1 MGNPVTEGD
10 RLIESGSV
18 EQVLLPKT
26 LFLNRQLQFNR
37 ELSWLEFNGR
47 VLEEALDRSLP
58 LLERL
63 NFLSIFSTNLDEFF
77 MIRVAGLKQQL
88 EAGVIELSPDGMTPG
103 AQLREISE
111 RLRPMIAQQMRC
123 VNEELVPGLAER
135 SVIVTPF
142 RALSDRERRSLNG
155 YFQEQ
160 VFPVLTPLAVDPAH
174 PFPIISSQSLNLGVM
189 VGPTAGSG
197 DAGPARFARI
207 KVPPIV
213 PRLVPVADSSTEF
226 TLLEDLIAANIDA
239 LFPGMDV
246 GESHVFRVTRG
257 ADLDIKDDEAD
268 DLLRMLEQELRKRRF
283 GSAVRLETASSMPG
297 EMVRYLAASMG
308 LAAEDVYTIEGPLD
322 VPGLMDLYNIDKP
335 ELRFKP
341 FVASMPK
348 PLSTGH
354 SVFDVL
360 KQQDLLVHH
369 PYESFSAI
377 VDFISAAASDP
388 DVLAIKTTLYR
399 TGHDSPVVRALTEAS
414 EQGKQVAV
422 LVELKAR
429 FDEENNITWARQ
441 LERAGV
447 HVVYGLLGLKTHCK
461 LALVVRREG
470 DGLRRYVHISTGN
483 YNPTTARVYED
494 VGLLTT
500 SEMISTDASD
510 LFNFLTGFSQ
520 QGQSKR
526 LIVAPGNLRDRL
538 IELIDREI
546 AHQSASRA
554 ARIVIKVNQLTDTKI
569 MRALYKASQAGV
581 DIQLIVRGIC
591 TLKPGVPGLS
601 DTIQVRSIVGRFLEH
616 SRIFY
621 FANGGD
627 EDVYIGS
634 ADLMMRNMDRRV
646 ELLTPIDDPKLKK
659 RLKENVLEAYLRDT
673 VKARRLLSD
682 GTYERIKP
690 APGAA
695 PFDCQLSFSQFL
707 HAAD

>member
-1 MGNPVTEGD
+1 
-10 RLIESGSV
+10 
-18 EQVLLPKT
+18 
-26 LFLNRQLQFNR
+26 
-37 ELSWLEFNGR
+37 
-47 VLEEALDRSLP
+47 
-58 LLERL
+58 
-63 NFLSIFSTNLDEFF
+63 
-77 MIRVAGLKQQL
+77 
-88 EAGVIELSPDGMTPG
+88 
-103 AQLREISE
+103 
-111 RLRPMIAQQMRC
+111 
-123 VNEELVPGLAER
+123 
-135 SVIVTPF
+135 
-142 RALSDRERRSLNG
+142 
-155 YFQEQ
+155 
-160 VFPVLTPLAVDPAH
+160 
-174 PFPIISSQSLNLGVM
+174 
-189 VGPTAGSG
+189 
-197 DAGPARFARI
+197 
-207 KVPPIV
+207 
-213 PRLVPVADSSTEF
+213 
-226 TLLEDLIAANIDA
+226 
-239 LFPGMDV
+239 
-246 GESHVFRVTRG
+246 
-257 ADLDIKDDEAD
+257 
-268 DLLRMLEQELRKRRF
+268 
-283 GSAVRLETASSMPG
+283 
-297 EMVRYLAASMG
+297 
-308 LAAEDVYTIEGPLD
+308 
-322 VPGLMDLYNIDKP
+322 
-335 ELRFKP
+335 
-341 FVASMPK
+341 
-348 PLSTGH
+348 
-354 SVFDVL
+354 
-360 KQQDLLVHH
+360 
-369 PYESFSAI
+369 
-377 VDFISAAASDP
+377 
-388 DVLAIKTTLYR
+388 
-399 TGHDSPVVRALTEAS
+399 
-414 EQGKQVAV
+414 
-422 LVELKAR
+422 
-429 FDEENNITWARQ
+429 
-441 LERAGV
+441 
-447 HVVYGLLGLKTHCK
+447 VVYGLLGLKTHCK

-690 APGAA
+690 SPGAA

>member
-10 RLIESGSV
+10 RVIESGSV
-18 EQVLLPKT
+18 EQVALPKT

-63 NFLSIFSTNLDEFF
+63 SFLSIFSTNLDEFF
-77 MIRVAGLKQQL
+77 MIRVSGLKQQL

-103 AQLREISE
+103 AQLRQISD
-111 RLRPMIAQQMRC
+111 RLRPMIARQMRC
-123 VNEELVPGLAER
+123 LNEEIIPGLVER
-135 SVIVTPF
+135 GVIVSPF
-142 RALSDRERRSLNG
+142 RALSDRERRSLNA

-189 VGPTAGSG
+189 VAPAAGS
-197 DAGPARFARI
+197 DDTGPARFARI

-213 PRLVPVADSSTEF
+213 PRLVPVTDSSTEF
-226 TLLEDLIAANIDA
+226 TLLEDLIAANIET
-239 LFPGMDV
+239 LFPGMNV

-257 ADLDIKDDEAD
+257 ADLDIKEDEAD

-322 VPGLMDLYNIDKP
+322 APGLIELYKLDRP
-335 ELRFKP
+335 ELKYKP

-348 PLSTGH
+348 PLSTGQ

-399 TGHDSPVVRALTEAS
+399 TGHDSPVVGALTEAS

-461 LALVVRREG
+461 VALVVRREG

-494 VGLLTT
+494 VGVLTT
-500 SEMISTDASD
+500 SEMISADASD

-520 QGQSKR
+520 QGQYKR

-546 AHQSASRA
+546 AHQDAGRA

-581 DIQLIVRGIC
+581 PIDLIVRGIC

-627 EDVYIGS
+627 DDIYIGS

-659 RLKENVLEAYLRDT
+659 RLKEDVLEAYLRDT

-682 GTYERIKP
+682 GMYERIKP
-690 APGAA
+690 EPGAA
-695 PFDCQLSFSQFL
+695 PFDCQMSFAQFL
-707 HAAD
+707 RSAD